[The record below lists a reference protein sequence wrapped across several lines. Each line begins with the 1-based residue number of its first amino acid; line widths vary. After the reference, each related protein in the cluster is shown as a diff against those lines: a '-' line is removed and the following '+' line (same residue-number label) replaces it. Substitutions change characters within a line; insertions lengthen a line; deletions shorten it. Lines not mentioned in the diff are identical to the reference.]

1 MEKIEKAVIQYLN
14 ENIRTIPDFPIKG
27 IQFKD
32 ITTLLINPDAMKLTT
47 DFLVRPFVGI
57 AVDKVVG
64 LESRGF
70 LFGTNMAI
78 SMNAGFVPIRK
89 PGKLP
94 SSIKEINYELEYGS
108 GTLQIHTDA
117 IKPGDRVI
125 IHDDLIATGGSADAA
140 RILVEDLGGEVIA
153 YSFII
158 ELLSL
163 KGRNR
168 LKQGISV
175 HSLIG
180 IE

>member
-1 MEKIEKAVIQYLN
+1 MIKIEQAVIEYLS
-14 ENIRTIPDFPIKG
+14 ENIRTVEDFPIPG

-47 DFLVRPFVGI
+47 DFLVHPYAGV

-78 SMNAGFVPIRK
+78 ALNAGFVPVRK

-94 SSIKEINYELEYGS
+94 SSYKEVEYELEYGT
-108 GTLQIHTDA
+108 GKLQMHDDA

-125 IHDDLIATGGSADAA
+125 IHDDLIATGGSASAA
-140 RILVEDLGGEVIA
+140 RQLIESMGGEVVA

-158 ELLSL
+158 ELKFLNGRDKL
-163 KGRNR
+163 KN
-168 LKQGISV
+168 GIPV
-175 HSLIG
+175 HSLVKID
-180 IE
+180 

>member
-1 MEKIEKAVIQYLN
+1 MIKIEQAVIEYLK
-14 ENIRTIPDFPIKG
+14 ENIRTVEDFPIPG

-47 DFLVRPFVGI
+47 DFLVRPYAGV

-78 SMNAGFVPIRK
+78 ALNAGFVPIRK

-94 SSIKEINYELEYGS
+94 STYKEVEYELEYGT
-108 GTLQIHTDA
+108 GKLQMHDDA

-125 IHDDLIATGGSADAA
+125 IHDDLIATGGSASAA
-140 RILVEDLGGEVIA
+140 RQLIESMGGEVIA

-158 ELLSL
+158 ELNFLNGRSKL
-163 KGRNR
+163 KN
-168 LKQGISV
+168 GIPV
-175 HSLIG
+175 HSLVRID
-180 IE
+180 

>member
-1 MEKIEKAVIQYLN
+1 MIKIEQAVIDYLK
-14 ENIRTIPDFPIKG
+14 ENIRTIEDFPIPG

-32 ITTLLINPDAMKLTT
+32 ITTLLINPDAMKLTIN
-47 DFLVRPFVGI
+47 FLVRPFIGM

-70 LFGTNMAI
+70 LFGTSMAI
-78 SMNAGFVPIRK
+78 ALNAGFVPIRK

-94 SSIKEINYELEYGS
+94 SSYKEVEYELEYGT
-108 GTLQIHTDA
+108 GKLQMHNDA

-125 IHDDLIATGGSADAA
+125 IHDDLIATGGSASAA
-140 RILVEDLGGEVIA
+140 RKLIESMGGEVIA

-158 ELLSL
+158 ELNML
-163 KGRNR
+163 KGREK
-168 LKQGISV
+168 LKNGIPV

-180 IE
+180 ID

>member
-1 MEKIEKAVIQYLN
+1 MIKIEQAVIEFLN
-14 ENIRTIPDFPIKG
+14 DNIRTIEDFPIPG

-47 DFLVRPFVGI
+47 DFLVRPYAGV

-78 SMNAGFVPIRK
+78 ALNAGFVPVRK

-94 SSIKEINYELEYGS
+94 SSYKEVEYALEF
-108 GTLQIHTDA
+108 GTGKFQMHDDA

-125 IHDDLIATGGSADAA
+125 IHDDLIATGGSAAAA
-140 RILVEDLGGEVIA
+140 RQLVESLGGEVIS

-158 ELLSL
+158 ELTFLN
-163 KGRNR
+163 GRE
-168 LKQGISV
+168 KQQNGIPV
-175 HSLIG
+175 HSLLKID
-180 IE
+180 

>member
-1 MEKIEKAVIQYLN
+1 MIKIEQAVIEYLKD
-14 ENIRTIPDFPIKG
+14 NIRTIEDFPIPG

-47 DFLVRPFVGI
+47 DFLVRPYVGV

-78 SMNAGFVPIRK
+78 ALNAGFVPVRK

-94 SSIKEINYELEYGS
+94 YSYKEVEYDLEYGT
-108 GTLQIHTDA
+108 GKLQIHDDA

-125 IHDDLIATGGSADAA
+125 IHDDLIATGGSASAA
-140 RILVEDLGGEVIA
+140 RQLIEGLGGEVIS

-158 ELLSL
+158 ELTFLN
-163 KGRNR
+163 GRDR
-168 LKQGISV
+168 LKNGIPI
-175 HSLIG
+175 HSLVKID
-180 IE
+180 

>member
-1 MEKIEKAVIQYLN
+1 MIKIEQAVIDYLK
-14 ENIRTIPDFPIKG
+14 ENIRTIEDFPIPG

-32 ITTLLINPDAMKLTT
+32 ITTLLINPDAMKLTI
-47 DFLVRPFVGI
+47 DFLVRPYIGM

-78 SMNAGFVPIRK
+78 ALNAGFVPIRK

-94 SSIKEINYELEYGS
+94 SSYKEVEYELEYGT
-108 GTLQIHTDA
+108 GKLQMHDDA

-125 IHDDLIATGGSADAA
+125 IHDDLIATGGSASAA
-140 RILVEDLGGEVIA
+140 RKLIESMGGEVIA

-158 ELLSL
+158 ELIFL
-163 KGRNR
+163 KGREKLNN
-168 LKQGISV
+168 GIPV

-180 IE
+180 ID

>member
-1 MEKIEKAVIQYLN
+1 MIKIEQAVIDYLK
-14 ENIRTIPDFPIKG
+14 ENIRTIEDFPIPG

-32 ITTLLINPDAMKLTT
+32 ITTLLINPEAMKLTIN
-47 DFLVRPFVGI
+47 FLVRPFIGM

-70 LFGTNMAI
+70 LFGTSMAI
-78 SMNAGFVPIRK
+78 ALNAGFVPIRK

-94 SSIKEINYELEYGS
+94 SSYKEVEYELEYGT
-108 GTLQIHTDA
+108 GKLQMHNDA

-125 IHDDLIATGGSADAA
+125 IHDDLIATGGSASAA
-140 RILVEDLGGEVIA
+140 RKLIESMGGEVIA

-158 ELLSL
+158 ELNML
-163 KGRNR
+163 KGREK
-168 LKQGISV
+168 LKNGIPV

-180 IE
+180 ID